1 MTEDLPDRVE
11 RWTAKR
17 RTALI
22 LSILKGET
30 SAAEAA
36 RKHGLRVA
44 EVEEW
49 KEKFLLAAE
58 NALKSRPKDEEG
70 LKDAEAKK
78 LKQKIGDLVM
88 DMEILKEAVK
98 PYRPFVERTPDES

>member
-1 MTEDLPDRVE
+1 M
-11 RWTAKR
+11 
-17 RTALI
+17 
-22 LSILKGET
+22 KGET

-44 EVEEW
+44 EVEQW
-49 KEKFLLAAE
+49 KEKFLEAAE
-58 NALKSRPKDEEG
+58 KALRSRASEEEG
-70 LKDAEAKK
+70 QKDQQIKQ

-98 PYRPFVERTPDES
+98 PYRPFAERTPEES